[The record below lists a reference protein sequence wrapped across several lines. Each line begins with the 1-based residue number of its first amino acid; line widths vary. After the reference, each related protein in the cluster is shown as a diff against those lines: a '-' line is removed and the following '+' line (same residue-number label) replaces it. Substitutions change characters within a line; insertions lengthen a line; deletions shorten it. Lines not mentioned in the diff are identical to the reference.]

1 MKTRDCATFAI
12 GTALSVIIVAFA
24 LVSPRASGASAAER
38 DPLPRATP
46 GAVDLSASKLD
57 EATALLQRLVDE
69 RKVAGAVAAVARRG
83 KLAYLQAVGW
93 QDVASRTPM
102 TDRSL
107 FRIYSMTK
115 SVTAVAV
122 MQLFEE
128 GRFSLSDPVA
138 KYLPEFG
145 NVRVGAATQPPARP
159 MTIEDLLIHT
169 SGLNHRTSNEY
180 RAAKVRSR
188 SMTLPQFITN
198 ITHVP
203 LMEDPGTRYRYSE
216 SSTVLGRL
224 VEIWSGQPFDVYLN
238 RRIFTPLGMT
248 DTGFWTRP
256 EQKAHLATVYAL
268 APEGG
273 LRAIE
278 IEDVP
283 FTERPALLEGAVG
296 LLSTVPDYLRF
307 SQMLLNNGELD
318 GVRVLRAATVERI
331 VANGLPPAI
340 LAARGPKMGWGL
352 ANVNVVLDPTAVTYP
367 ANRGEY
373 GWDGSAGTIFW
384 IDPGTQLVTIL
395 MTQSSPANPDR
406 IRERF
411 KTLVEQSRIAGK

>member
-1 MKTRDCATFAI
+1 MKTRDCAIVAI
-12 GTALSVIIVAFA
+12 GTALSVIVVAFA
-24 LVSPRASGASAAER
+24 LVASRASGAER

-46 GAVDLSASKLD
+46 GAVDLSANKLD

-93 QDVASRTPM
+93 QDVESRTPM

-145 NVRVGAATQPPARP
+145 NVRVGAAMQAPARP
-159 MTIEDLLIHT
+159 ITIEDLLIHT
-169 SGLNHRTSNEY
+169 SGLNHRTSDEY
-180 RAAKVRSR
+180 RTAKVRSR

-198 ITHVP
+198 ITRVP

-224 VEIWSGQPFDVYLN
+224 VEIWSGQPLDVYLN

-256 EQKAHLATVYAL
+256 EQRAQLSTVYAL

-331 VANGLPPAI
+331 VAHGLPPAI
-340 LAARGPKMGWGL
+340 LAARGPSMGWGL
-352 ANVNVVLDPTAVTYP
+352 ANVNVVLDPTAVAYP
-367 ANRGEY
+367 ASRGEY

-384 IDPGTQLVTIL
+384 VDPGTQLVTIL

-411 KTLVEQSRIAGK
+411 KTVIEESRIAGRK

>member
-1 MKTRDCATFAI
+1 MMMSREWATNSI
-12 GTALSVIIVAFA
+12 GVILAVIVAA
-24 LVSPRASGASAAER
+24 LVLVASAAER
-38 DPLPRATP
+38 DPLPRVMP
-46 GAVDLSASKLD
+46 GAVDISAAKLD
-57 EATALLQRLVDE
+57 EATALLQRAVDE
-69 RKVAGAVAAVARRG
+69 HKVAGAVAAVARRG
-83 KLAYLQAVGW
+83 KLVYLKSVGW
-93 QDVASRTPM
+93 QDLDSRTPM
-102 TDRSL
+102 TDRTL

-138 KYLPEFG
+138 KYLPEFE
-145 NVRVGAATQPPARP
+145 NVRVGSAMQMPARP
-159 MTIEDLLIHT
+159 ITVEDLLLHT
-169 SGLNHRTSNEY
+169 SGLNHRTSDEY
-180 RAAKVRSR
+180 RTAKVRTR

-198 ITHVP
+198 ITRVP

-216 SSTVLGRL
+216 SITVLGRL
-224 VEIWSGQPFDVYLN
+224 VEIWSGQPFDAYLN

-248 DTGFWTRP
+248 DTGFWARP
-256 EQKAHLATVYAL
+256 EERARLSTVYAQT
-268 APEGG
+268 PDGG
-273 LRAIE
+273 LRAFE

-283 FTERPALLEGAVG
+283 FTERPGLIEGAVG
-296 LLSTVPDYLRF
+296 LLSTAPDYLRF

-318 GVRVLRAATVERI
+318 GVRVLRAATVERM

-340 LAARGPKMGWGL
+340 LAARGGKMGWGL
-352 ANVNVVLDPTAVTYP
+352 ANVNVVLDPTAVAYP

-384 IDPGTQLVTIL
+384 IDPGTQLITIL

-411 KTLVEQSRIAGK
+411 KTTIEESKMAGRK